1 MSTTLHIS
9 PGAAQY
15 AAQQAATRATRRR
28 AILAILGAAI
38 LFAAAAAS
46 VKALDGAVPLAQL
59 VLFRSLFAFPVL
71 LPLLRQ
77 AGGWES
83 IRSTNPWGHAW
94 RTLFGLIGMG
104 GAFYGYSTMPLATV
118 TALGFTMPLFLTL
131 LAVPLLRERVGWRR
145 GSAVIVGFLG
155 VLLMV
160 RPFGAG
166 AAELVPSL
174 IVLAAALSWALAMIT
189 IRRMGE
195 AGETGVS
202 IVMWFA
208 IGSSAVAFL
217 ASLPVWVWP
226 VGWQWLLLLGIGTV
240 SALAQ
245 LLMTEAYR
253 AGEPT
258 LVAPFEYSGIIWTT
272 LLGAIIWAEAPD
284 GWDGMGILILVGS
297 GLYIWWREVQLGL
310 KR

>member
-1 MSTTLHIS
+1 MQIS
-9 PGAAQY
+9 QKAALP
-15 AAQQAATRATRRR
+15 AATRANRRR
-28 AILAILGAAI
+28 AVFSILAAAI
-38 LFAAAAAS
+38 LFALAAS
-46 VKALDGAVPLAQL
+46 CVKALDGAVPLAQL

-77 AGGWES
+77 AGGWGAL
-83 IRSTNPWGHAW
+83 RTTNPMGHAW
-94 RTLFGLIGMG
+94 RTLFGLVGMG

-131 LAVPLLRERVGWRR
+131 LAVPLLGERVGWRR
-145 GSAVIVGFLG
+145 GSAVVIGFLG
-155 VLLMV
+155 VLMMV

-166 AAELVPSL
+166 AAEVVPSL
-174 IVLAAALSWALAMIT
+174 IVLVAALAWALAMIT

-195 AGETGVS
+195 AGESGVS
-202 IVMWFA
+202 IVLWFA
-208 IGSSAVAFL
+208 VGSSFVAFS
-217 ASLPVWVWP
+217 ASLPVWIWP
-226 VGWQWLLLLGIGTV
+226 SAWQWLLLLGIGIV

-245 LLMTEAYR
+245 LLMTDAYR
-253 AGEPT
+253 SGEPT

-272 LLGAIIWAEAPD
+272 LLGALIWAEAPD

>member
-1 MSTTLHIS
+1 MSHSLQIS
-9 PGAAQY
+9 PS
-15 AAQQAATRATRRR
+15 AATRASRRR
-28 AILAILGAAI
+28 AILFILGAAV
-38 LFAAAAAS
+38 LFALAAS
-46 VKALDGAVPLAQL
+46 CVKALDGAVPLAQL
-59 VLFRSLFAFPVL
+59 VLFRSLFALPVL
-71 LPLLRQ
+71 LPLLSQ
-77 AGGWES
+77 AGGWPAL
-83 IRSTNPWGHAW
+83 RTQYPMGHVW
-94 RTLFGLIGMG
+94 RTIFGLIGMG
-104 GAFYGYSTMPLATV
+104 GAFYGYATMPLATV

-131 LAVPLLRERVGWRR
+131 LAVPLLGERVGWRR
-145 GSAVIVGFLG
+145 GSAVVAGFLG

-160 RPFGAG
+160 RPTGAG

-174 IVLAAALSWALAMIT
+174 IVLVASLAWALSMIT

-195 AGETGVS
+195 AGESGVS
-202 IVMWFA
+202 IVLWFA
-208 IGSSAVAFL
+208 IGSSILAFL

-226 VGWQWLLLLGIGTV
+226 SAWQWLLLLGIGII

-253 AGEPT
+253 SGEPT

-272 LLGAIIWAEAPD
+272 LLGAVIWAEAPD
-284 GWDGMGILILVGS
+284 GWDGLGIAVLVAS

>member
-1 MSTTLHIS
+1 MS
-9 PGAAQY
+9 
-15 AAQQAATRATRRR
+15 RALQTVPRAGRRR

-38 LFAAAAAS
+38 LFAGTSAC
-46 VKALDGAVPLAQL
+46 VKGLNGEVPLAQI

-77 AGGWES
+77 AGGWGAL
-83 IRSTNPWGHAW
+83 RSDNPAGHVW
-94 RTLFGLIGMG
+94 RTVFGLIGMV
-104 GAFYGYSTMPLATV
+104 GAFYGYTTMPLAAV

-131 LAVPLLRERVGWRR
+131 LAVPLLGETVGWRR
-145 GSAVIVGFLG
+145 GLAVLVGFGG

-160 RPFGAG
+160 RPWGSEG
-166 AAELVPSL
+166 GGDMPLMPSIVVLV
-174 IVLAAALSWALAMIT
+174 AALSWALAMIT

-195 AGETGVS
+195 AGESGVA
-202 IVMWFA
+202 IVLWFA
-208 IGSSAVAFL
+208 IGSSAVAEV
-217 ASLPVWVWP
+217 ASLPGWVWP
-226 VGWQWLLLLGIGTV
+226 TATQWGLLLGIGMV

-272 LLGAIIWAEAPD
+272 LLGAVIWAETPD
-284 GWDGMGILILVGS
+284 LWDGVGILILIAS
-297 GLYIWWREVQLGL
+297 GLYIWHREMQLGL